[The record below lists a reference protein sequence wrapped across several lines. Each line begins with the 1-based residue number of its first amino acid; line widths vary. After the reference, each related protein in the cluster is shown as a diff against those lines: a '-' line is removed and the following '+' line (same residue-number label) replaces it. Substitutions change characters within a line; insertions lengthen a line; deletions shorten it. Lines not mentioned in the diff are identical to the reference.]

1 MRIYRMTA
9 LALAVAFAAVGLVFL
24 FAPGAL
30 QGAFD
35 SLGRQAGIK
44 GMPVGDAESGLFRVL
59 AVAYMYVVTILAW
72 MMFRRP
78 ADPVWPALL
87 AQAKFASALVSI
99 LLFALAGP
107 YLVYAANGV
116 VDGLIGVAVLLLRR
130 HLAPP
135 RSSPVGGWR

>member
-1 MRIYRMTA
+1 MRLYRMTA

-30 QGAFD
+30 QDAFD

-99 LLFALAGP
+99 LLFALGES
-107 YLVYAANGV
+107 YLVYAANGL
-116 VDGLIGVAVLLLRR
+116 VDGLIGMVVLLLRR
-130 HLAPP
+130 QVAPLV
-135 RSSPVGGWR
+135 SATAGGIR

>member
-1 MRIYRMTA
+1 
-9 LALAVAFAAVGLVFL
+9 
-24 FAPGAL
+24 
-30 QGAFD
+30 
-35 SLGRQAGIK
+35 
-44 GMPVGDAESGLFRVL
+44 VL
-59 AVAYMYVVTILAW
+59 AVAYMYIVTLLAW

>member
-1 MRIYRMTA
+1 MRLYRMTA

-99 LLFALAGP
+99 LLFALGES
-107 YLVYAANGV
+107 YLVYVANGL
-116 VDGLIGVAVLLLRR
+116 VDGLIGMVVLLLRR
-130 HLAPP
+130 QVAPP
-135 RSSPVGGWR
+135 VSATAGGIR

>member
-30 QGAFD
+30 QDAFD

-59 AVAYMYVVTILAW
+59 AVAYMYVVTLLAW

-78 ADPVWPALL
+78 ADPVWSALL
-87 AQAKFASALVSI
+87 AQAKFASTLVSI
-99 LLFALAGP
+99 LLFALGES
-107 YLVYAANGV
+107 YLVYAANGL
-116 VDGLIGVAVLLLRR
+116 VDGLIGMVVLLLRR
-130 HLAPP
+130 QVAPP
-135 RSSPVGGWR
+135 VSATAGGIR